1 MRDPYGSVH
10 FHGLKIDSLK
20 EMFMQRIIRAGLVF
34 ALVFTLGGLMIL
46 AQESQKTTEPQ
57 QNPPEAP
64 KSEAAKSGIAA
75 KVNDHVITTEEVD
88 FFLNRVLSRLK
99 ARNQGQEVP
108 PERIAEVRKDLINR
122 LITQEVLLQ
131 EAQKENV
138 TVSDEEVNEA
148 VTAIQ
153 NQGTDVELD
162 KLKPLVTKNLIVDKL
177 VQQNIISKVDI
188 SDQQAEEYYKGK
200 EEQFKHPEQVKA
212 SHILIR
218 VDPNAPPEKKEEAK
232 KKINQVLNE
241 AKSGKDFTE
250 LAKKYSEEPG
260 AAETGGD
267 LGYFGRGAMVPP
279 FEEAAFKLKPG
290 EISDIVETQFG
301 YHIIKLTDRREAGVT
316 PFPEVKEDIKSNL
329 KQERIREEVT
339 KWIEELKSKAKIEVV
354 ENPK

>member
-1 MRDPYGSVH
+1 
-10 FHGLKIDSLK
+10 
-20 EMFMQRIIRAGLVF
+20 MQRIINTGLVF
-34 ALVFTLGGLMIL
+34 ALVLTLGGLMIL
-46 AQESQKTTEPQ
+46 AQEPPKTTES

-64 KSEAAKSGIAA
+64 KTEPAKPGIAA
-75 KVNDHVITTEEVD
+75 KVNDHVITTEELD

-108 PERIAEVRKDLINR
+108 PERIAEIRKDLLNR
-122 LITQEVLLQ
+122 LITQEILLQ
-131 EAQKENV
+131 EAQKQNV
-138 TVSDEEVNEA
+138 TVSEAEINEA
-148 VTAIQ
+148 VTSIQ

-177 VQQNIISKVDI
+177 VQQNIISKIEI

-218 VDPNAPPEKKEEAK
+218 VNPNDPPEKKEEAK
-232 KKINQVLNE
+232 KKINQVLSE

-279 FEEAAFKLKPG
+279 FEEAAFKLKTG
-290 EISDIVETQFG
+290 EISDIVETPFG

-354 ENPK
+354 ENSK